1 MQFWKST
8 VVALLILSGCSG
20 SDSAD
25 TNSTPKKTAMALA
38 QALEQG
44 DAGGIKAASV
54 GGDPQT
60 IDALAALMSAH
71 RALAD
76 AATAKFG
83 PAAKGFDNDTGSMSD
98 FAKRLADAQVNI
110 SGDTAAI
117 TITGSADLKFKK
129 VDGQWKADFS
139 QMPGFG
145 QSAESTAMAAS
156 MQKVAGVTRELAAEI
171 SAGKYPTI
179 QAAGAARMQKI
190 RTAIQNMPTTRG

>member
-1 MQFWKST
+1 MRFWKLT
-8 VVALLILSGCSG
+8 VVALLILSGCGG
-20 SDSAD
+20 SDS
-25 TNSTPKKTAMALA
+25 TSGNSTPKKTALALA

-71 RALAD
+71 RTLAD

-83 PAAKGFDNDTGSMSD
+83 PAAKGFDNDTGSMGD

-110 SGDTAAI
+110 SGDTASI

-145 QSAESTAMAAS
+145 QSAESAAMVAS

-171 SAGKYPTI
+171 SAGEYPTI
-179 QAAGAARMQKI
+179 QAAGEARMQKI
-190 RTAIQNMPTTRG
+190 RAAIQNMPTTRG